1 LKSNCQFEQLSG
13 TQAAHFS
20 ELHGYEM
27 VSFGDYRGGARGANT
42 MSANS
47 SNAQRRIV
55 SAAMAIVLT
64 VGIHGG
70 WLGGMDRDAVA
81 VTAHHA

>member
-1 LKSNCQFEQLSG
+1 
-13 TQAAHFS
+13 
-20 ELHGYEM
+20 
-27 VSFGDYRGGARGANT
+27 

-47 SNAQRRIV
+47 SNAQRRII

-70 WLGGMDRDAVA
+70 WLRGMDRDAVA

>member
-1 LKSNCQFEQLSG
+1 
-13 TQAAHFS
+13 
-20 ELHGYEM
+20 
-27 VSFGDYRGGARGANT
+27 

-47 SNAQRRIV
+47 NNAQRRIV

-70 WLGGMDRDAVA
+70 WLRGMDRDAEA
-81 VTAHHA
+81 LTAHQA